1 MAENMNA
8 NSPILDELEVL
19 IQSAQRLQQDQL
31 MFPMTEQEA
40 AAYQKQYG
48 PFELIIGP
56 CLIRRIDN
64 NENFEHLR

>member
-8 NSPILDELEVL
+8 NSPILNELETL

-31 MFPMTEQEA
+31 MFPMTEQKA
-40 AAYQKQYG
+40 VYYRKQFGSFEMILG
-48 PFELIIGP
+48 PYV
-56 CLIRRIDN
+56 IRRVDD

>member
-1 MAENMNA
+1 MSA
-8 NSPILDELEVL
+8 NSPSLRELEAL

-31 MFPMTEQEA
+31 MFPMTEQKA

-48 PFELIIGP
+48 PFELILGP
-56 CLIRRIDN
+56 YLIRRVDK